1 MILVPKKYSSWPCS
15 SHNSAPQGGRRRGGR
30 GLKGR
35 EGGEGEGGG
44 RRGGRGEKVGGGG
57 VIGRKS
63 VLYESIAHRA
73 ELRMSR
79 YVPNGTMFDL
89 FRNFSLAFFR

>member
-15 SHNSAPQGGRRRGGR
+15 SHNSAPQGGGRRGGR

-44 RRGGRGEKVGGGG
+44 RRGGRGEKGEGEGRRGGRGG
-57 VIGRKS
+57 TLI
-63 VLYESIAHRA
+63 Y
-73 ELRMSR
+73 
-79 YVPNGTMFDL
+79 
-89 FRNFSLAFFR
+89 